1 MKRILKYFLIVLA
14 ALLVFGVA
22 NLLDDAHWRNKN
34 RTPEPAVETTVMAL
48 PETQPVQTERAETE
62 PQPSTEET
70 EPTEERFL
78 LTFVG
83 DCTLGCRDSHAY
95 AGVGFIQTIGEDYGY
110 PFRNVLEYFES
121 DEMTFINLEG
131 TLCDTGYAVQ
141 KAHTFRGPTTYIN
154 ILTQNSVEAVSLA
167 NNHTMDYGQTG
178 YDSTVAT
185 LESAG
190 IPYVERDSSTIIT
203 SRNGLTIGIYGAVYY
218 VMDTEVIT
226 AAIRELRQQ
235 ADIVIFAP
243 HWGFEMNTQRNEDQ
257 LNLAHAVI
265 DAGADIIWGS
275 HPHVLQAMEEYN
287 GGKIFYSLGN
297 FSFGGN
303 NYPEDYDSALIQQE
317 VIRAVDGTVSLGDT
331 IVVPVSV
338 SSIADRNNF
347 QPTPYEEG
355 SEGYARVLEKLDL
368 AEKDE

>member
-1 MKRILKYFLIVLA
+1 MKIISLLLILVLLLTGCSAEPTA
-14 ALLVFGVA
+14 AAAVA
-22 NLLDDAHWRNKN
+22 SVA
-34 RTPEPAVETTVMAL
+34 ETIA
-48 PETQPVQTERAETE
+48 AETE
-62 PQPSTEET
+62 TTTETETTAEET
-70 EPTEERFL
+70 ETVPTETEAVPESFL

-95 AGVGFIQTIGEDYGY
+95 AGYGFIQTIGDDYGF
-110 PFRNVLEYFES
+110 PFRNVLNYFES

-131 TLCDTGYAVQ
+131 TFCDSGYAVE
-141 KAHTFRGPTTYIN
+141 KAHTFRGPTHYIN

-167 NNHTMDYGQTG
+167 NNHTMDYGQSG

-185 LESAG
+185 LEGVG
-190 IPYVERDSSTIIT
+190 IPYVERDSSTILT
-203 SRNGLTIGIYGAVYY
+203 TKNGLTIGIYGAVYY

-226 AAIRELRQQ
+226 AAIRQLREQ

-243 HWGFEMNTQRNEDQ
+243 HWGFEMNTQRNQDQ
-257 LNLAHAVI
+257 VDLAHAVI
-265 DAGADIIWGS
+265 DAGADIVWGS

-303 NYPEDYDSALIQQE
+303 IYPDDYDSALIQQE
-317 VIRAVDGTVSLGDT
+317 IIRQPDGSICLGQT
-331 IVVPVSV
+331 IVVPVCV
-338 SSIADRNNF
+338 SSIPDRNNF

-355 SEGYARVLEKLDL
+355 SDGYRRVMEKLDL
-368 AEKDE
+368 QE

>member
-1 MKRILKYFLIVLA
+1 MKNILKFLAIVLA
-14 ALLVFGVA
+14 AALVFGIA
-22 NLLDDAHWRNKN
+22 NLLLHASGKK
-34 RTPEPAVETTVMAL
+34 PAQPL
-48 PETQPVQTERAETE
+48 ETQPQSTAALQTQPEETEPVQTETEAPAEAA
-62 PQPSTEET
+62 
-70 EPTEERFL
+70 EERFL

-83 DCTLGCRDSHAY
+83 DCTLGCRDAHAY
-95 AGVGFIQTIGEDYGY
+95 AGYGFIKTIGEDYGF

-131 TLCDTGYAVQ
+131 TFCDEGHAVQ
-141 KAHTFRGPTTYIN
+141 KAHTFRGPTSYVN

-203 SRNGLTIGIYGAVYY
+203 TKNGLTIGIYGAVYY
-218 VMDTEVIT
+218 AMDTDVIT
-226 AAIRELRQQ
+226 TAIRELRQQ

-243 HWGFEMNTQRNEDQ
+243 HWGFETNPHRNEDQ
-257 LNLAHAVI
+257 LELAHAVI
-265 DAGADIIWGS
+265 DAGADIVWGS

-287 GGKIFYSLGN
+287 GSRIFYSLGN

-317 VIRAVDGTVSLGDT
+317 VIRSADGTVSLGET

-338 SSIADRNNF
+338 SSISGRNNF

-355 SEGYARVLEKLDL
+355 SEGYVRVMEKLDL
-368 AEKDE
+368 AEKNG

>member
-1 MKRILKYFLIVLA
+1 MKKI
-14 ALLVFGVA
+14 ALLLILI
-22 NLLDDAHWRNKN
+22 LLL
-34 RTPEPAVETTVMAL
+34 TGCGSEPAVETTEPAVTEDVV
-48 PETQPVQTERAETE
+48 PETEAATEVPTTVPVETE
-62 PQPSTEET
+62 ASPES
-70 EPTEERFL
+70 FL

-83 DCTLGCRDSHAY
+83 DCTLGCRDFHAN
-95 AGVGFIQTIGEDYGY
+95 AGYGFIQTMGDDYGF
-110 PFRNVLEYFES
+110 PFRNVLEYFEG

-131 TLCDTGYAVQ
+131 TFCDTGYAVQ
-141 KAHTFRGPTTYIN
+141 KAHTFRGPTHYIN

-190 IPYVERDSSTIIT
+190 IPYVERDSSAILTT
-203 SRNGLTIGIYGAVYY
+203 KNGLTIGIYGAVYY

-226 AAIRELRQQ
+226 AAIRQLRQQ

-243 HWGFEMNTQRNEDQ
+243 HWGFEMNTQRNQDQ
-257 LNLAHAVI
+257 VDLAHAVI
-265 DAGADIIWGS
+265 DAGADIVWGS

-303 NYPEDYDSALIQQE
+303 IYPDDYDSALIQQE
-317 VIRAVDGTVSLGDT
+317 IIRQPDGTVSLGET
-331 IVVPVSV
+331 IVVPVCV
-338 SSIADRNNF
+338 SSIPERNNF

-355 SEGYARVLEKLDL
+355 SEGYQRVLEKLDL
-368 AEKDE
+368 QE